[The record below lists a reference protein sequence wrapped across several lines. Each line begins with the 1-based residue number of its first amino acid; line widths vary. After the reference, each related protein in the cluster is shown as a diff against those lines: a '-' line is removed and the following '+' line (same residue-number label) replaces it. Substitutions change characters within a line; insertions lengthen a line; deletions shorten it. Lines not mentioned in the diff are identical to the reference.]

1 MHIVLASA
9 NKGKIAEIRELLLTL
24 DPDLHVLGLDDYPS
38 IGPVP
43 EPGQT
48 FEANALYKAG
58 YVCQRTGC
66 IALADDS
73 GLEVDALNGAPGV
86 YSARYS
92 GEKATDKENNAKL
105 LKAMAH
111 LKGKDRRARFSCVLA
126 ACAPNGEQLVVDGS
140 WEGRIA
146 TSPQGGKGFGYD
158 PLFIDLSSKRTA
170 AEMTREEKSSRSH
183 RGQALRKLV
192 QMWPE
197 FVARAV
203 RGQRTDDR

>member
-1 MHIVLASA
+1 MYIVLAST
-9 NKGKIAEIRELLLTL
+9 NKGKLDEIKDLLAEMDSE
-24 DPDLHVLGLDDYPS
+24 LHVLSLDDYPS

-43 EPGQT
+43 EPGET
-48 FEANALYKAG
+48 FQANALYKAS
-58 YVCQRTGC
+58 YVCQSTGC

-92 GEKATDKENNAKL
+92 GEKATDAQNNAKL
-105 LKAMAH
+105 LAAMAH
-111 LKGKDRRARFSCVLA
+111 LRRDDRRARFCCVLA
-126 ACAPNGEQLVVDGS
+126 ACAPNGAQLVVDGS

-146 TSPQGGKGFGYD
+146 KSPRGEQGFGYD
-158 PLFIDLSSKRTA
+158 PLFIDLSSGRAA

-183 RGQALRKLV
+183 RGHALHKLA
-192 QMWPE
+192 QLWPE

-203 RGQRTDDR
+203 R